1 MMTPTFI
8 LFPQEFPVLPK
19 FIPEDQ
25 VFVFNFWFDNTM
37 QQGMYF
43 RNELYCRIGEFPA
56 DHRVYLYQAGCK
68 LIRRGMAVVLTHALD
83 RCSLWVDLRN
93 PLVQDLLSGRLKVDL
108 DSQELLIDVP
118 TSSK

>member
-1 MMTPTFI
+1 M
-8 LFPQEFPVLPK
+8 LPK

-68 LIRRGMAVVLTHALD
+68 LIRRGMAVVLTHALNH
-83 RCSLWVDLRN
+83 CSLWVDLRN

>member
-1 MMTPTFI
+1 MTATFI

-43 RNELYCRIGEFPA
+43 RNELYCRIGEFPV
-56 DHRVYLYQAGCK
+56 DQRVYVYRAGCK
-68 LIRRGMAVVLTHALD
+68 LSRRRMSVVLTNALD
-83 RCSLWVDLRN
+83 HCSLWVDLRT
-93 PLVQDLLSGRLKVDL
+93 PLVRELLSGRLKVDL
-108 DSQELLIDVP
+108 ESQELLVEVSAPSI
-118 TSSK
+118 